1 MMSLTDEQKKK
12 AMLLTGTVERS
23 IDDDLKQMSLFI
35 YLRNLKRR
43 KKKAERNS
51 YQFSSLFV

>member
-1 MMSLTDEQKKK
+1 MSLTDEQKKK